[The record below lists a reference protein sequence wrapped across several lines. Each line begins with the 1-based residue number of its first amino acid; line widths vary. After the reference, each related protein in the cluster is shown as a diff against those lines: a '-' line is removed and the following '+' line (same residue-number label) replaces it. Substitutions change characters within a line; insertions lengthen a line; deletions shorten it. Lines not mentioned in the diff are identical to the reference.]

1 MSLDFANSELGLR
14 HVFIHGMKLKA
25 SIGIFDHEKARKQM
39 IIISADLAVDEGEP
53 YEDDIEKV
61 VNYKTI
67 VENIEAY
74 VEAGH
79 VLLVETMAERIA
91 DICLADKLVKRVLVK
106 IEKPEAF
113 IHVGAVGVSVEKRQ
127 S

>member
-1 MSLDFANSELGLR
+1 MGLNFANADKNER

-39 IIISADLAVDEGEP
+39 IIIDVDLVVDDVP
-53 YEDDIEKV
+53 HDDDIENV
-61 VNYKTI
+61 VNYKLI
-67 VENIEAY
+67 VEDIEAY

-79 VLLVETMAERIA
+79 VLLVEAMAEKIA
-91 DICLADKLVKRVLVK
+91 DICLKDEKVKRALVK

-113 IHVGAVGVSVEKRQ
+113 IHVGGVGVAVERCRD
-127 S
+127 